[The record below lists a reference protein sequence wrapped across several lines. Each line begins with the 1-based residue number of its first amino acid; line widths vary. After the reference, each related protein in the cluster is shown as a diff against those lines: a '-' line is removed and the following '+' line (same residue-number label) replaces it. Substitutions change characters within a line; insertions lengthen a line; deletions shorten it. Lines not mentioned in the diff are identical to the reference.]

1 MDKVNGYGMYHD
13 YGGKGLKR
21 NGSPSKPEKTE
32 KFDKPSGTK
41 QTAY

>member
-21 NGSPSKPEKTE
+21 NENPSKPEKRRNAI
-32 KFDKPSGTK
+32 SRLK
-41 QTAY
+41 QSSTAY